1 MQAFQKIRDSYYHED
16 MKNAKLIPY
25 IKIASV
31 VFTAIVLGLSW
42 YGFFSNGNRSLKIAL
57 VLLIGLSIS
66 VLSFIYNPES
76 RKAYAVYGLVAIAF
90 LLFWFFA
97 R

>member
-1 MQAFQKIRDSYYHED
+1 
-16 MKNAKLIPY
+16 MKNAKLIQY

-31 VFTAIVLGLSW
+31 IFMAVVLGLSW

-57 VLLIGLSIS
+57 LLLIGISIS
-66 VLSFIYNPES
+66 TLSYIYNPES
-76 RKAYAVYGLVAIAF
+76 RKAYAVYGLVALVF
-90 LLFWFFA
+90 LVFWFFA